1 VRDYRSRN
9 DKGIYP
15 IAKFKFYNDRNV
27 FICPEEKELKYW
39 GYTNTANNMYTVHVQ
54 KTVRFVQARQHARET
69 ERGH

>member
-1 VRDYRSRN
+1 MTEMYLF
-9 DKGIYP
+9 
-15 IAKFKFYNDRNV
+15 A
-27 FICPEEKELKYW
+27 LKKKNSNTG